1 MARKSLIAREVKRTK
16 LVAKYAT
23 LRKQLKEEGKWDELD
38 KLPRNSSKKRLHNRC
53 KLSGRPKG
61 YMRRFGLCRN
71 MFRDMALMGKIPGVT
86 KASW

>member
-16 LVAKYAT
+16 LVAKYAAI
-23 LRKQLKEEGKWDELD
+23 RKQLKEEGKWDELD

>member
-1 MARKSLIAREVKRTK
+1 MARKSLIAREDKRAR

-71 MFRDMALMGKIPGVT
+71 MFRDMALNGKIPGVT

>member
-1 MARKSLIAREVKRTK
+1 MARKSLIAREDKRAR

-38 KLPRNSSKKRLHNRC
+38 RLPRNSSKKRLHNRC

-71 MFRDMALMGKIPGVT
+71 MFRDMALNGKIPGVT